1 MVGFPAVLKVMPLC
15 SIGADPQGLGC
26 DLKIFVNNRA
36 KTFRLGRYRIIAPSN
51 TPEKSFGL
59 LPRLIRRENAVTTKG
74 DKSLFAL
81 VPILQDIGDGVELA
95 SSSKALHAGIPNNLS
110 LAEGF

>member
-95 SSSKALHAGIPNNLS
+95 SRAEPFDTRVPDGLALA
-110 LAEGF
+110 